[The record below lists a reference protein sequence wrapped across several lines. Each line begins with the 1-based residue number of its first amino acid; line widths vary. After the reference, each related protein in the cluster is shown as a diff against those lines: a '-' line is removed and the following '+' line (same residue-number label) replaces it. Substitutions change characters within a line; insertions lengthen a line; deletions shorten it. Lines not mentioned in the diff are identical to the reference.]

1 MHRILELIEK
11 HSDITP
17 AEIAVMLDMP
27 ETDVKNAIAQFEREG
42 IIVGKK
48 TVINWN
54 KTDREYVT
62 AFIELKVTP
71 QQDKGFDQIAEAFY
85 QYDQV
90 RSVYLMSGA
99 FDLALRPGGRYTAD
113 SGADRRKTGHDTP
126 GSGGAGSGCFVE
138 TTK

>member
-11 HSDITP
+11 HSDIP
-17 AEIAVMLDMP
+17 PGEIAVMLDMP
-27 ETDVKNAIAQFEREG
+27 EKEVKDAIAQFEKEG

-71 QQDKGFDQIAEAFY
+71 QQDKGFD
-85 QYDQV
+85 
-90 RSVYLMSGA
+90 
-99 FDLALRPGGRYTAD
+99 
-113 SGADRRKTGHDTP
+113 
-126 GSGGAGSGCFVE
+126 
-138 TTK
+138 